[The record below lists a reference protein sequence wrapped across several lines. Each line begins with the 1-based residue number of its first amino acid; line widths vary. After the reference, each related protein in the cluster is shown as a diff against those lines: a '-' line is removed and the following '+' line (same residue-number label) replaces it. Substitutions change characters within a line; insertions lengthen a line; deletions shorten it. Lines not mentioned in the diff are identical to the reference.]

1 MTLITLFGCI
11 LIAFGPA
18 SVLFLVV
25 VARDHFHVIIMIS
38 SAFFWLVSLLLSSI
52 LWMIVSPL
60 KGELAFGTTFSVIF
74 QELFRLAFFILIKKA
89 EESELVSLA
98 NKSSGLFK
106 HKTAFVSGLGYGVMS
121 GLFAMVNVL
130 ADITGPGTP
139 GLTGDSPQFL
149 IMSALLTSAFVLLN
163 TFWGIIWFES
173 CSKKKYSY
181 IILVVA
187 SHLFVSLMTLLN
199 ARQLYLGS
207 MLSSYLVLVIMGC
220 VAFKVAGGTL
230 ENLRGIFI
238 KKLHH
243 DLSRTEGITVVS
255 PAT

>member
-1 MTLITLFGCI
+1 MTLMTLFGCM

-18 SVLFLVV
+18 TVIFLVA

-52 LWMIVSPL
+52 WWTIVSSL
-60 KGELAFGTTFSVIF
+60 KSQLAFGAVFSVFF
-74 QELFRLAFFILIKKA
+74 QELFRLAFFVLIKKA

-98 NKSSGLFK
+98 STSSGLFK

-130 ADITGPGTP
+130 ADISGPGSP
-139 GLTGDSPQFL
+139 GLHGESPQFL
-149 IMSALLTSAFVLLN
+149 IISALLTCAFVLLN

-173 CSKKKYSY
+173 CSKKKYGY
-181 IILVVA
+181 LILVFL
-187 SHLFVSLMTLLN
+187 SHVFVSLMTLLN
-199 ARQLYLGS
+199 GKKYYLGS
-207 MLSSYLVLVIMGC
+207 MLSAYIVLVIMAGL
-220 VAFKVAGGTL
+220 AFKVAGGTL
-230 ENLRGIFI
+230 QNINSILS
-238 KKLHH
+238 KKLHR
-243 DLSRTEGITVVS
+243 DLSNTEGITVVS